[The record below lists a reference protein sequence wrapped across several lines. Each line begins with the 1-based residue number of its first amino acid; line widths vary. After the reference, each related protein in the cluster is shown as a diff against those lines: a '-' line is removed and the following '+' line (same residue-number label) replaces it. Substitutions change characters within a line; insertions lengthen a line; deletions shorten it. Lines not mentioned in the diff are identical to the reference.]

1 MWRPAPEGVRPA
13 RRAECSRTL
22 WPYRHVSRGAA
33 GFNLPFAAPGS
44 RRLISGAAETAALPS
59 HGRRAKPASTVAAS
73 EVDAAHGLGGV
84 ARAGGGARRRH
95 FVNARQVL
103 RREHDFRRPEILVQI
118 SASLGADEGNNLFA
132 ARQQPGKR
140 ELRGRAVFLPGD
152 LLDAPDK
159 LEIALEIFSL
169 EARRIAAVV
178 AGRKIFEALD
188 APRQE
193 AAAQRRIGD
202 KTDAQLAAHR
212 QDFVFGV
219 AGPQRIF
226 GLKRRDRMNGRG
238 ATQGCGRGFGKPQR
252 AHLALLD
259 QLCHGSDRIFHRSVW
274 VDAMLVVKINA
285 LYAQPLEACLAT
297 LAHVLRAAVDTHPT
311 AVGAADVA
319 ELCGKDHLPAST
331 ADCAADQF
339 LVFAHAVDVGGVEK
353 IDSPVESAVD
363 RGNGLIVVAPGVEF
377 GHPHTAQAEG

>member
-1 MWRPAPEGVRPA
+1 MFSYIVGMWACLPWSGGLQPAVR
-13 RRAECSRTL
+13 S
-22 WPYRHVSRGAA
+22 A
-33 GFNLPFAAPGS
+33 GL

-59 HGRRAKPASTVAAS
+59 HGWRDRSAGRATTS
-73 EVDAAHGLGGV
+73 EVDAPHGLGGV

-103 RREHDFRRPEILVQI
+103 RREHDFHRTEILVQI

-178 AGRKIFEALD
+178 AGRKIFEAPD

-202 KTDAQLAAHR
+202 KTNAQLAARR

-238 ATQGCGRGFGKPQR
+238 ATQGCGRGFGKTQR

-259 QLCHGSDRIFHRSVW
+259 QLCHGSDRIFDRGVW
-274 VDAMLVVKINA
+274 VDAMLI
-285 LYAQPLEACLAT
+285 
-297 LAHVLRAAVDTHPT
+297 
-311 AVGAADVA
+311 
-319 ELCGKDHLPAST
+319 
-331 ADCAADQF
+331 
-339 LVFAHAVDVGGVEK
+339 
-353 IDSPVESAVD
+353 
-363 RGNGLIVVAPGVEF
+363 
-377 GHPHTAQAEG
+377 

>member
-59 HGRRAKPASTVAAS
+59 HGRRDKPSAKVAAS

-84 ARAGGGARRRH
+84 ARAGGGARRRY

-103 RREHDFRRPEILVQI
+103 RREQDFHRPEILVQI

-169 EARRIAAVV
+169 EARRN
-178 AGRKIFEALD
+178 AGLRARLRKAPARAPCPARPAL
-188 APRQE
+188 PWLRPYLPS
-193 AAAQRRIGD
+193 GC
-202 KTDAQLAAHR
+202 L
-212 QDFVFGV
+212 G
-219 AGPQRIF
+219 
-226 GLKRRDRMNGRG
+226 RRDAGS
-238 ATQGCGRGFGKPQR
+238 K
-252 AHLALLD
+252 D
-259 QLCHGSDRIFHRSVW
+259 QCARR
-274 VDAMLVVKINA
+274 
-285 LYAQPLEACLAT
+285 P
-297 LAHVLRAAVDTHPT
+297 AA
-311 AVGAADVA
+311 
-319 ELCGKDHLPAST
+319 
-331 ADCAADQF
+331 
-339 LVFAHAVDVGGVEK
+339 
-353 IDSPVESAVD
+353 
-363 RGNGLIVVAPGVEF
+363 
-377 GHPHTAQAEG
+377 

>member
-1 MWRPAPEGVRPA
+1 MFSYIVGMWACLPWSGGLQPAVR
-13 RRAECSRTL
+13 S
-22 WPYRHVSRGAA
+22 A
-33 GFNLPFAAPGS
+33 GL

-59 HGRRAKPASTVAAS
+59 HGRRDKPASTVAAS

-103 RREHDFRRPEILVQI
+103 RREHDFNRPEILVQI

-140 ELRGRAVFLPGD
+140 ELRGRTVFLPGD

-169 EARRIAAVV
+169 EARGIAAVV
-178 AGRKIFEALD
+178 AGREVLEALD
-188 APRQE
+188 LPRQE
-193 AAAQRRIGD
+193 AAAQRGVSD
-202 KTDAQLAAHR
+202 KSNAQPAARR
-212 QDFVFGV
+212 QDFGFGV

-226 GLKRRDRMNGRG
+226 GLKRRDRVNGRG

-259 QLCHGSDRIFHRSVW
+259 QFRHGSDRIFHRGVW

-297 LAHVLRAAVDTHPT
+297 LAHVLRAAIDTHPT

-319 ELCGKDHLPAST
+319 ELCGEDHLPASPL
-331 ADCAADQF
+331 DGAADQL
-339 LVFAHAVDVGGVEK
+339 LVFAHAVYVGGVEK
-353 IDSPVESAVD
+353 IHSPVESVVD
-363 RGNGLIVVAPGVEF
+363 RGNGLIVIAPGVEF
-377 GHPHTAQAEG
+377 GHPHAAQAEG